1 LSGWFSIVVALIR
14 ISSFIVTRISINE
27 GMRLQ
32 LAKEM
37 LELEGKIQ
45 KTKDIVKEVDQ
56 KAEEAVDAELR
67 K

>member
-1 LSGWFSIVVALIR
+1 MSGWFSIVVALIR